1 MEITLICEV
10 DEELS
15 VRDLS
20 EFLVD
25 LAFLYDRCVMLKEN
39 PRQPILYNPDFYR
52 RWRRLPRGLQ
62 LKIRKISKDSPLE
75 IVLTATTLLGA
86 VMMFLKI
93 LNIKKEI
100 DIKSKEIDLKNR
112 DLAIKELEYL
122 ERLLKIS
129 KEFNI
134 PPEQVHF
141 LRRDLKKLLGSSIK
155 IKEIR

>member
-39 PRQPILYNPDFYR
+39 PHQPILYNPDFYR
-52 RWRRLPRGLQ
+52 RWRRLPRGLE

-75 IVLTATTLLGA
+75 IALIINPLTFEIFRK
-86 VMMFLKI
+86 FLELI
-93 LNIKKEI
+93 RDWHTEKE
-100 DIKSKEIDLKNR
+100 R
-112 DLAIKELEYL
+112 RELEN
-122 ERLLKIS
+122 LKRKIEIL
-129 KEFNI
+129 KEAENL
-134 PPEQVHF
+134 PPE
-141 LRRDLKKLLGSSIK
+141 LLPLIERDLKRLLGSSIK
-155 IKEIR
+155 VREIKSHDLKSK

>member
-39 PRQPILYNPDFYR
+39 PHQPILYSPDFYR
-52 RWRRLPRGLQ
+52 RWRRLPRGLE

-75 IVLTATTLLGA
+75 IVLIVASTP
-86 VMMFLKI
+86 FI
-93 LNIKKEI
+93 LQSVWLSKKLPKRI
-100 DIKSKEIDLKNR
+100 IV
-112 DLAIKELEYL
+112 ELE
-122 ERLLKIS
+122 
-129 KEFNI
+129 
-134 PPEQVHF
+134 EQNG
-141 LRRDLKKLLGSSIK
+141 LTKWIN
-155 IKEIR
+155 